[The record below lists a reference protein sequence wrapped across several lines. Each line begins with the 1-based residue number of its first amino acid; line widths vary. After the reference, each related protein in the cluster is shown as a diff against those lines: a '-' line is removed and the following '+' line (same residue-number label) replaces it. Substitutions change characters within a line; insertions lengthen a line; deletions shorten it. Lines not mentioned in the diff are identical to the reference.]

1 MFLPSAVTTL
11 AIILLS
17 VGVRPSEGHLE
28 LINNG
33 YEDLV
38 VAISPSVN
46 ESDAMDITEAIKR
59 TASEA
64 SAVLF
69 KATRQRAFFKDV
81 KILLPMTW
89 TSTAYDQIAFNQHY
103 QSSEIRVDVSNAVYG
118 DQPYTDQP
126 GGCGDPGRYIH
137 LTPDYLVSDEEAAW
151 WGPRPKTLV
160 HEWAKL
166 RWGVFAEIGYPNDPT
181 APPFFWNSSGVN
193 GAENVSPT
201 YCANQELSGELRD
214 ALTNASCTYA
224 DGLPDANCRFIP
236 NATQEASSSLMGYH
250 HIKNIVEFCDSD
262 SASNFSHD
270 ALAPSRHNLMCEGRS
285 AWDVMG
291 LHPDFD
297 GGANPPAPSISPT
310 KFTVLRQEVVKIALV
325 LDYSSPCMGT
335 SQRIQK
341 LQRAVRRW
349 ILYEVPDGIHLGII
363 KFWGSALP
371 IAQLTEITSQ
381 SRRNLAS
388 QIDTLLTDGTSI
400 GAGLEKAINDVLKN
414 QNNPVILVVS
424 GSPENRYPFISDNL
438 SKVVESGARVVTVAL
453 GNEAEIKLQT
463 LASATGGK
471 AFAVSD
477 DDEGGALDEA
487 LLGALAYQPEDS
499 LKDVQVKLHGSTR
512 HTENE
517 TVTESF
523 TVDASVGRKLE
534 FRLDTDRAVAFS
546 ERPHLIRPNGTQ
558 INAITADGVLWIV
571 SLPVAEV
578 GLWAWSLTLAASK
591 NCYIHVS
598 VTAKGREPETLP
610 ILSRAW
616 LNVGPY
622 GVDIPSNPVIVY
634 AEIKQGNS
642 PVVDARVR
650 ATVTQPSEDLDAV
663 ELDLLDNGQGADT
676 QAGDGVYS
684 RYYTVYPGAGR
695 YSVEV
700 QVWGDDYTFVNNGS
714 EKTNQQVLKTPTY
727 CCGSVVPSVP
737 QLGVSTGN
745 FSRTASAGSFQV
757 LAALPAGDLFP
768 PSRVTDL
775 QVSAV
780 PLFLDLAWT
789 APGDDLDAGAVAGY
803 VIRLSENRSDL
814 VGDSFDAGGNET
826 LLMTLEESANMTE
839 LFLEAGQK
847 VTLNLTLEHE
857 LESNR
862 TYFVGIRAVDDVG
875 LVSAVSNHAVVVSLE
890 YPSPATPPSSPPLP
904 AWAIFLIVSASLVAV
919 GMVAGGAVYARKKRK
934 RTESDSFGPS
944 ARTSIS
950 YSA

>member
-1 MFLPSAVTTL
+1 MLLPSAVTTVV
-11 AIILLS
+11 IILLS
-17 VGVRPSEGHLE
+17 VGVRLSEGRLE
-28 LINNG
+28 LVNNG

-46 ESDAMDITEAIKR
+46 ESDAMDIIEAIKQ
-59 TASEA
+59 TVSEA
-64 SAVLF
+64 SAILF
-69 KATRQRAFFKDV
+69 KATHQRAFFKDV

-89 TSTAYDQIAFNQHY
+89 ASTTYDQIAFNQHF

-126 GGCGDPGRYIH
+126 GGCGVPGRYIH
-137 LTPDYLVSDEEAAW
+137 LTPDYLLNNEEAAW

-181 APPFFWNSSGVN
+181 SPPFFWNSSGVN

-201 YCANQELSGELRD
+201 YCANRELSGELRD
-214 ALTNASCTYA
+214 ALTNTSCSYA
-224 DGLPDANCRFIP
+224 DGLPDANCRFFP
-236 NATQEASSSLMGYH
+236 NTTQEASSSLMGYY
-250 HIKNIVEFCDSD
+250 HIDNIVEFCDSD
-262 SASNFSHD
+262 SASDFSHD

-297 GGANPPAPSISPT
+297 GGANPPATSSSPT

-325 LDYSSPCMGT
+325 LDYSFGMSNA
-335 SQRIQK
+335 QRIQK
-341 LQRAVRRW
+341 LQRAVKRW
-349 ILYEVPDGIHLGII
+349 ILYEAPDGIYLGII
-363 KFWGSALP
+363 KFWGSAFRS
-371 IAQLTEITSQ
+371 AQLTEITGQ

-388 QIDTLLTDGTSI
+388 HIDTLLNSGTSI
-400 GAGLEKAINDVLKN
+400 GAGLQVAIYDVLKN

-424 GSPENRYPFISDNL
+424 GSPENEYPYIDDML
-438 SKVVESGARVVTVAL
+438 SKVVQSGVRVVTVAL

-487 LLGALAYQPEDS
+487 LLGALAYQPEGS
-499 LKDVQVKLHGSTR
+499 LKDVQVKLHGFTR
-512 HTENE
+512 LAENE

-546 ERPHLIRPNGTQ
+546 ERPHLIRPNGTR
-558 INAITADGVLWIV
+558 INAITADGVLWAV

-578 GLWAWSLTLAASK
+578 GSWIWSLALPAFG
-591 NCYIHVS
+591 NCYIRVS
-598 VTAKGREPETLP
+598 VTAKGREPEILP

-616 LNVGPY
+616 LSVGPY
-622 GVDIPSNPVIVY
+622 GVDIPNNPVIVY
-634 AEIKQGNS
+634 AEIKQGNN

-700 QVWGDDYTFVNNGS
+700 QVWGDGYTFVNNGS
-714 EKTNQQVLKTPTY
+714 EKSNQQFLKTPTY

-737 QLGVSTGN
+737 ERGVSTGN
-745 FSRTASAGSFQV
+745 FSRTVAFGSFQV
-757 LAALPAGDLFP
+757 LATLPAGDLFP

-775 QVSAV
+775 QVSAA
-780 PLFLDLAWT
+780 PLFLDLTWT

-803 VIRLSENRSDL
+803 AIRLSENRTDL
-814 VGDSFDAGGNET
+814 EDDSFDARGNET
-826 LLMTLEESANMTE
+826 LLLTLEESANMTE
-839 LFLEAGQK
+839 LLLEAGQK
-847 VTLNLTLEHE
+847 ITLNLTLEDE

-875 LVSAVSNHAVVVSLE
+875 LVSAVSNPVVVVSLE
-890 YPSPATPPSSPPLP
+890 YPPPPTPPSSPHLQ
-904 AWAIFLIVSASLVAV
+904 AWAIVLIASASLVAV
-919 GMVAGGAVYARKKRK
+919 GMVAGCVAYARKRRL
-934 RTESDSFGPS
+934 RTATDSIYPVAFRY
-944 ARTSIS
+944 AEKDVW
-950 YSA
+950 